1 MSRIIRVVAALI
13 RDEADRLLTV
23 RKAGTTAFML
33 PGGKPEAG
41 EDEIVALAR
50 ELGEELGCQL
60 DRATAFGRFEAVAAN
75 EPDAVVHSSV
85 YEATVSGPILAQAEI
100 AELLWISPSAPPA
113 VRLAPLLETKVLPAL
128 RAPS

>member
-50 ELGEELGCQL
+50 ELAEELGCQL